1 MEMGSVVPMWEGRI
15 KVVTL
20 KTRHNSLHTLTTHY
34 SLYTYKMALN
44 TYAYNPTSRGKLTV
58 SGDEKLVFESSEQ
71 VSVVRLAA
79 LCSVSF
85 GRSGGAYHG
94 YFCSFRI

>member
-1 MEMGSVVPMWEGRI
+1 MDSVITQVEGLNN
-15 KVVTL
+15 VATL
-20 KTRHNSLHTLTTHY
+20 KTRHTLPLYTHY

-44 TYAYNPTSRGKLTV
+44 TYAYIHAFRGKLTD

-79 LCSVSF
+79 SCSVF
-85 GRSGGAYHG
+85 IGRSGGAYHG
-94 YFCSFRI
+94 YFCSFRL